1 MILVYKMQ
9 VDLNCLTKD
18 CAYKIFPSFII
29 QDRQNIKLLREYNNE
44 IEKQIVDTSN
54 GFLSYVDYENKLK
67 NINKIL
73 KYVLAYYYINNIDI
87 NNYVSIRVKDRD
99 NLESNKQ

>member
-1 MILVYKMQ
+1 MQ

-18 CAYKIFPSFII
+18 CAYKIFPGFII

-44 IEKQIVDTSN
+44 IEKQIADTSN

-73 KYVLAYYYINNIDI
+73 KYVLAYYYINNINI
-87 NNYVSIRVKDRD
+87 NDYVSIRIKDRD

>member
-18 CAYKIFPSFII
+18 CVYKIFPSFII

-73 KYVLAYYYINNIDI
+73 KYVLAYYYINNINI
-87 NNYVSIRVKDRD
+87 NDYVSIRIKDRD

>member
-1 MILVYKMQ
+1 MILIYKMQ

-29 QDRQNIKLLREYNNE
+29 QDRQNVKLLREYNNE
-44 IEKQIVDTSN
+44 IEKQIVNTSN

-73 KYVLAYYYINNIDI
+73 KYVLAFYYINNINI
-87 NNYVSIRVKDRD
+87 NDYVSIRVKDRD

>member
-18 CAYKIFPSFII
+18 CAYKIFPGFII
-29 QDRQNIKLLREYNNE
+29 QDRQNVKMLREYNNE
-44 IEKQIVDTSN
+44 IEKQIADTSN

-73 KYVLAYYYINNIDI
+73 KYVLAYYYINNINI
-87 NNYVSIRVKDRD
+87 NDYVSIRVKDRD

>member
-1 MILVYKMQ
+1 MILVHKMQ

-29 QDRQNIKLLREYNNE
+29 QDRQNIKMLREYNNE

>member
-1 MILVYKMQ
+1 MQ

-73 KYVLAYYYINNIDI
+73 KYVLAYYYINNI
-87 NNYVSIRVKDRD
+87 NC
-99 NLESNKQ
+99 

>member
-1 MILVYKMQ
+1 MQ

-29 QDRQNIKLLREYNNE
+29 QDRQNIKMLREYNNT
-44 IEKQIVDTSN
+44 IEKELADISN

-73 KYVLAYYYINNIDI
+73 KYVLAYYYINNINI
-87 NNYVSIRVKDRD
+87 NDYVSIRVKDRD

>member
-1 MILVYKMQ
+1 MILAYKMQ

-18 CAYKIFPSFII
+18 CAYKIFPGFII
-29 QDRQNIKLLREYNNE
+29 QDRQNVKMLREYNNE

-73 KYVLAYYYINNIDI
+73 KYVLAYYYINNINI
-87 NNYVSIRVKDRD
+87 NDYVSIRVKDRD

>member
-73 KYVLAYYYINNIDI
+73 KYVLAYYYINNINI
-87 NNYVSIRVKDRD
+87 NDYVSIRVKDRD

>member
-1 MILVYKMQ
+1 MQ
-9 VDLNCLTKD
+9 VDLNCLTKV

-29 QDRQNIKLLREYNNE
+29 QDRQNVKMLREYNNK

>member
-1 MILVYKMQ
+1 MQ

-18 CAYKIFPSFII
+18 CAYKIFPGFII
-29 QDRQNIKLLREYNNE
+29 QDRQNVKMLREYNNE

-73 KYVLAYYYINNIDI
+73 KYVLAFYYINNIDI

>member
-1 MILVYKMQ
+1 MILVHKMQ

-87 NNYVSIRVKDRD
+87 NNYVSIRIKDRD

>member
-1 MILVYKMQ
+1 MQ

-18 CAYKIFPSFII
+18 CAYKIFPGFII

-73 KYVLAYYYINNIDI
+73 KYVLAFYYINNINI
-87 NNYVSIRVKDRD
+87 NDYVSIRIKDRD

>member
-1 MILVYKMQ
+1 MILVHKMQ

-18 CAYKIFPSFII
+18 CAYKIFPGLII
-29 QDRQNIKLLREYNNE
+29 QDRQNVKMLREYNNE

-73 KYVLAYYYINNIDI
+73 KYVLAYYYINNINI
-87 NNYVSIRVKDRD
+87 NDYVSIRVKDRD

>member
-1 MILVYKMQ
+1 MILVHKMQ

-18 CAYKIFPSFII
+18 CAYKIFPGFII
-29 QDRQNIKLLREYNNE
+29 QDRQNVKMLREYNNE

-73 KYVLAYYYINNIDI
+73 KYVLAYYYINNINI
-87 NNYVSIRVKDRD
+87 NDCVSIRVKDRD

>member
-1 MILVYKMQ
+1 MILVHKMQ

-18 CAYKIFPSFII
+18 CAYKIFPGFII
-29 QDRQNIKLLREYNNE
+29 QDRQNVKMLREYNNE
-44 IEKQIVDTSN
+44 IEKQIADTSN

-73 KYVLAYYYINNIDI
+73 KYVLAFYYINNINI
-87 NNYVSIRVKDRD
+87 NDYVSIRIKDRD

>member
-18 CAYKIFPSFII
+18 CAYKIFPGFII
-29 QDRQNIKLLREYNNE
+29 QDRQNVKMLREYNNE

-73 KYVLAYYYINNIDI
+73 KYVLAYYYINNINI
-87 NNYVSIRVKDRD
+87 NDYVSIRVKDRD
-99 NLESNKQ
+99 YLESNKQ

>member
-1 MILVYKMQ
+1 MILVHKMQ

-99 NLESNKQ
+99 ILESNKQ

>member
-1 MILVYKMQ
+1 MQ

-18 CAYKIFPSFII
+18 CAYKIFPGFII
-29 QDRQNIKLLREYNNE
+29 QDRQNVKMLREYNNE
-44 IEKQIVDTSN
+44 IEKQIADTSN

-73 KYVLAYYYINNIDI
+73 KYVLAYYYINNINI
-87 NNYVSIRVKDRD
+87 NDYVSIRIKDRD

>member
-1 MILVYKMQ
+1 MILVHKMQ

-18 CAYKIFPSFII
+18 CAYKIFPGFII
-29 QDRQNIKLLREYNNE
+29 QDRQNVKMLREYNNE
-44 IEKQIVDTSN
+44 IEKQIADTSN

-73 KYVLAYYYINNIDI
+73 KYVLAFYYINNINI
-87 NNYVSIRVKDRD
+87 NDYVSIRVKDRD

>member
-1 MILVYKMQ
+1 MQ

-73 KYVLAYYYINNIDI
+73 KYVLAFYYINNIDI

-99 NLESNKQ
+99 NLESNK

>member
-1 MILVYKMQ
+1 MILVHKMQ

-29 QDRQNIKLLREYNNE
+29 QDRQNIKSLREYNNE

>member
-18 CAYKIFPSFII
+18 CAYKIFPGFII
-29 QDRQNIKLLREYNNE
+29 QDRQNVKLLREYNNE

-73 KYVLAYYYINNIDI
+73 KYVLAYYYINNINI
-87 NNYVSIRVKDRD
+87 NDYVSIRIKDRD

>member
-1 MILVYKMQ
+1 MILIYKMQ

-73 KYVLAYYYINNIDI
+73 KYVLAYYYINNINI
-87 NNYVSIRVKDRD
+87 NDYVSIRIKDRG

>member
-1 MILVYKMQ
+1 MQ

-18 CAYKIFPSFII
+18 CAYKIFPGFII
-29 QDRQNIKLLREYNNE
+29 QDRQNVKLLREYNNE

>member
-1 MILVYKMQ
+1 MILIYKMQ

-18 CAYKIFPSFII
+18 CAYKIFPGFII

-73 KYVLAYYYINNIDI
+73 KYVLAYYYINNINI
-87 NNYVSIRVKDRD
+87 NDYVSIRVKDRD

>member
-1 MILVYKMQ
+1 MQ

-29 QDRQNIKLLREYNNE
+29 QDRQNVKMLREYNNE

>member
-1 MILVYKMQ
+1 MILAYKMQ

-18 CAYKIFPSFII
+18 CAYKIFPGFII
-29 QDRQNIKLLREYNNE
+29 QDRQNVKMLREYNNE

-73 KYVLAYYYINNIDI
+73 KYVLAYYYINNINI
-87 NNYVSIRVKDRD
+87 NEYVSIRVKDRD

>member
-18 CAYKIFPSFII
+18 CAYKIFPAFII
-29 QDRQNIKLLREYNNE
+29 QDRQNVKMLREYNNE

>member
-1 MILVYKMQ
+1 MQ

-18 CAYKIFPSFII
+18 CAYKIFPGFII
-29 QDRQNIKLLREYNNE
+29 QDRQNVKMLREYNNE
-44 IEKQIVDTSN
+44 IEKQIADTSN

-73 KYVLAYYYINNIDI
+73 KYVLAY
-87 NNYVSIRVKDRD
+87 
-99 NLESNKQ
+99 

>member
-29 QDRQNIKLLREYNNE
+29 QDRQNVKMLREYNNE

-73 KYVLAYYYINNIDI
+73 KYVLAFYYINNIDI

>member
-1 MILVYKMQ
+1 MILVHKMQ

-18 CAYKIFPSFII
+18 CAYKIFPGFII
-29 QDRQNIKLLREYNNE
+29 QDRQNIKMLREYNNE

>member
-1 MILVYKMQ
+1 MILIYKMQ

-18 CAYKIFPSFII
+18 CAYKIFPGFII
-29 QDRQNIKLLREYNNE
+29 QDRQNIKLLREYNNK

-73 KYVLAYYYINNIDI
+73 KYVLAFYYINNIDI

>member
-1 MILVYKMQ
+1 MQ

-18 CAYKIFPSFII
+18 CAYKIFPGFII

-87 NNYVSIRVKDRD
+87 NNYVSIRAKDRD

>member
-1 MILVYKMQ
+1 MQ

-18 CAYKIFPSFII
+18 CAYKIFPGFII

-44 IEKQIVDTSN
+44 IEKQIADTSN

-87 NNYVSIRVKDRD
+87 NNYVSIRIKDRD

>member
-1 MILVYKMQ
+1 MQ
-9 VDLNCLTKD
+9 VYLNCLTKD

-73 KYVLAYYYINNIDI
+73 KYVLAYYYINNINI
-87 NNYVSIRVKDRD
+87 NDYVSIRIKDRD

>member
-1 MILVYKMQ
+1 MQ

-18 CAYKIFPSFII
+18 CAYKIFPGFII
-29 QDRQNIKLLREYNNE
+29 QDRQNVKLLREYNNE
-44 IEKQIVDTSN
+44 IEKQIVNTSN

-73 KYVLAYYYINNIDI
+73 KYVLAFYYINNINI
-87 NNYVSIRVKDRD
+87 NDYVSIRVKDRD

>member
-1 MILVYKMQ
+1 MQ

-18 CAYKIFPSFII
+18 CAYKIFPGFII
-29 QDRQNIKLLREYNNE
+29 QDRQNIKMLREYNNE

-73 KYVLAYYYINNIDI
+73 KYVLAYYYINNINI
-87 NNYVSIRVKDRD
+87 NDYVSIRIKDRD

>member
-1 MILVYKMQ
+1 MQ

-18 CAYKIFPSFII
+18 CAYKIFPGFII
-29 QDRQNIKLLREYNNE
+29 QDRQNIKLLREYNNK

>member
-1 MILVYKMQ
+1 MILVHKMQ

-18 CAYKIFPSFII
+18 CAYKIFPGFII
-29 QDRQNIKLLREYNNE
+29 QDRQNVKMLREYNNE
-44 IEKQIVDTSN
+44 IEKQIVNTSN

-73 KYVLAYYYINNIDI
+73 KYVLAFYYINNIDI